1 MVEVKPTVTIVSNV
15 NVVKEDGT
23 EITCY
28 TGESQH
34 IPVDRVL
41 AACSL
46 AEAFGAP
53 MARICVRYYRSDELI
68 NEDIVDIVNIVNK
81 GVSL

>member
-1 MVEVKPTVTIVSNV
+1 MIEVKPTVTIVSNV
-15 NVVKEDGT
+15 NVVKDDGT

-28 TGESQH
+28 TGESAN
-34 IPVDRVL
+34 IPVARVL

-53 MARICVRYYRSDELI
+53 LARICVRYYRHNELI
-68 NEDIVDIVNIVNK
+68 NEDIVDLTNPK
-81 GVSL
+81 GGHYDF